1 MPNKINNLKEMLM
14 TFFWGNDAVRKHR
27 LEDKVDSDIIA
38 IALSEKFI
46 CLEPSSTDDPIYKV
60 TTLGKQYRDK

>member
-1 MPNKINNLKEMLM
+1 MLM
-14 TFFWGNDAVRKHR
+14 TFFWSNDTVRKHR

-38 IALSEKFI
+38 IALIEGFI
-46 CLEPSSTDDPIYKV
+46 RLENTSTDDPTYKV